1 MNLNDITRMTI
12 ELDVDNIASAVKSHI
27 DTGVEPQDVLKALT
41 DGMNEVGRLYESH
54 EYFLAELVLAG
65 ETMKEAFKVLK
76 PHLKSDRTG
85 LKKQVIAATV
95 KGDNHDIGKN
105 ILITMLISAGLDVID
120 LGMDCPKERIVDAVK
135 ESGARVV
142 ALSCLL
148 TMTINEISEVDKAL
162 REAGLRDDVKLIV
175 GGAPLSMELAKEL
188 GADDYAADAIGGV
201 RRIRGLLEV

>member
-1 MNLNDITRMTI
+1 MILNEITRMTVH
-12 ELDVDNIASAVKSHI
+12 LDVDNIADAVKSQI
-27 DTGVEPQDVLKALT
+27 DAGTDPQDILKALT
-41 DGMNEVGRLYESH
+41 SGMNEVGRLYEEQ

-65 ETMKEAFKVLK
+65 ETMKEAFEVLK
-76 PHLKSDRTG
+76 PHLKSEDTG
-85 LKKQVIAATV
+85 PKNQVIAATV

-105 ILITMLISAGLDVID
+105 ILVTMLISAGFDVID
-120 LGMDCPKERIVDAVK
+120 LGMDCPKERIVETVR
-135 ESGARVV
+135 ESGTRVV

-175 GGAPLSMELAKEL
+175 GGAPLSMELAKDL

-201 RRIRGLLEV
+201 RRIRDLLEG

>member
-1 MNLNDITRMTI
+1 
-12 ELDVDNIASAVKSHI
+12 
-27 DTGVEPQDVLKALT
+27 
-41 DGMNEVGRLYESH
+41 
-54 EYFLAELVLAG
+54 
-65 ETMKEAFKVLK
+65 LK

-85 LKKQVIAATV
+85 SKNQVIAATV

-135 ESGARVV
+135 ESGARVL

-175 GGAPLSMELAKEL
+175 GGAPLSMELAETL

-201 RRIRGLLEV
+201 RRIRDLLEG